1 MEWLSSLVAA
11 LTNGYGLLL
20 IVVIAAVGI
29 YLIKKG
35 KLSINTKHVNLGV
48 KDIRSQEAQI
58 RETQWDFVV
67 TYCEGAM
74 AHLPQEVRGTEKAKY
89 IISKVADIY
98 ERALIVNHIRRDQ
111 AYKNLKMEM
120 IISAVQK
127 RTDMEYFKSDEFY
140 AYAKSFNDRMIDK
153 LVDIREMYEKDC

>member
-1 MEWLSSLVAA
+1 MDFTWISSLLSNGWGVLALIAVLGVA
-11 LTNGYGLLL
+11 
-20 IVVIAAVGI
+20 I

-35 KLSINTKHVNLGV
+35 KLNISTKHVSLGV
-48 KDIRSQEAQI
+48 KDIRNQESQI

-120 IISAVQK
+120 VISAVQK
-127 RTDMEYFKSDEFY
+127 RTDMEYFKSNEFY

-153 LVDIREMYEKDC
+153 LVDIREMYEKDD